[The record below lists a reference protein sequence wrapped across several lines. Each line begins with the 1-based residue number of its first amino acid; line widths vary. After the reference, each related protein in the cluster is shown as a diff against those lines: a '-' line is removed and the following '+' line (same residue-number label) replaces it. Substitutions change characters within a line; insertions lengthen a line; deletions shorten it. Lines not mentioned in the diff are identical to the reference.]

1 MATTI
6 HDAQTAG
13 MMAGM
18 TTGSRR
24 EVPAQFAHD
33 ERLRDTWLNAYDTMA
48 QALRSYE
55 PAPPDA
61 PKEQKRIR
69 PAKNKAGKAVIMAP
83 KPVPQQTAF
92 LRPMSSI
99 LEERLSEA

>member
-18 TTGSRR
+18 TSGSRR
-24 EVPAQFAHD
+24 EVPAEYAYQEH
-33 ERLRDTWLNAYDTMA
+33 LRDAWLNAYDTMA

-61 PKEQKRIR
+61 QKEPKRRR
-69 PAKNKAGKAVIMAP
+69 PATVRVKLPEAQAEPPPPPAK
-83 KPVPQQTAF
+83 TT
-92 LRPMSSI
+92 MSAI
-99 LEERLSEA
+99 LERQLAEQY